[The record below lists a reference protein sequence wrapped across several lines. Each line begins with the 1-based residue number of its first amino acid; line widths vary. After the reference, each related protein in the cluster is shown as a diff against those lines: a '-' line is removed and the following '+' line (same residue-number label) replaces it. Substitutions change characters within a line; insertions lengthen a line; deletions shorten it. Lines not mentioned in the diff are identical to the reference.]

1 MKKSIITLLLISA
14 VSISVMACG
23 STEPTESETPV
34 TTEDTVEESTLTE
47 EEQQVAEEMAEEAM
61 SDITETVEDAANI
74 DSDKNLLTVEVTFPD
89 TVDDRTDEEL
99 EELRSAEGYISITRN
114 EDNSITYVITKEKQ
128 KDLLNQCKEKFAKFA
143 ENTPGSADY
152 PNITK
157 LEVNDDFS
165 VFTITT
171 NATNKD
177 EISFSETILASVF
190 YSFGGTYRGYACEKD
205 TSVTVN
211 YVCESTGEQIAS
223 GNSANVGN

>member
-1 MKKSIITLLLISA
+1 MKKIIVTLLLISII
-14 VSISVMACG
+14 SISVMACG
-23 STEPTESETPV
+23 SAESVEPEAPA
-34 TTEDTVEESTLTE
+34 TTEDVAEESTLTE
-47 EEQQVAEEMAEEAM
+47 EEQQVVEEMAEEAM
-61 SDITETVEDAANI
+61 SDIVETVEGATNI
-74 DSDKNLLTVEVTFPD
+74 DSNKNLVTVEVTFPSS
-89 TVDDRTDEEL
+89 VDDRTDEEL
-99 EELRSAEGYISITRN
+99 EELRNAAGYVSITRN

-143 ENTPGSADY
+143 ETTPGSEDY
-152 PNITK
+152 PNVTK

-171 NATNKD
+171 TATTKD

-205 TSVTVN
+205 TSVIVN

-223 GNSANVGN
+223 GNSANVD

>member
-1 MKKSIITLLLISA
+1 MKRRIISVLLSVCLAISLTACGENESVEASA
-14 VSISVMACG
+14 VTKA
-23 STEPTESETPV
+23 
-34 TTEDTVEESTLTE
+34 EEQEILTE
-47 EEQQVAEEMAEEAM
+47 EEQQAAEKMAEEAM
-61 SDITETVEDAANI
+61 TEVIETVEDAANI
-74 DSDKNLLTVEVTFPD
+74 ESDKNLLTIEVTFQP

-99 EELRSAEGYISITRN
+99 EELRNSEGYVSITRN

-128 KDLLNQCKEKFAKFA
+128 KDLLNQCKEKFATFA
-143 ENTPGSADY
+143 EKTPGSEDY
-152 PNITK
+152 PNVTN

-165 VFTITT
+165 IFTITT
-171 NATNKD
+171 TATSKD

-223 GNSANVGN
+223 GNSANVN

>member
-1 MKKSIITLLLISA
+1 MKKTIIALLLILT
-14 VSISVMACG
+14 VSISVIACG
-23 STEPTESETPV
+23 SPAEPET
-34 TTEDTVEESTLTE
+34 TTAETVADESTLTE
-47 EEQQVAEEMAEEAM
+47 EEQQAAEEMAEEAM
-61 SDITETVEDAANI
+61 SDIVDTVADAASI
-74 DSDKNLLTVEVTFPD
+74 DSEKNLLTVEVTFPD
-89 TVDDRTDEEL
+89 TIDDRTDEEL
-99 EELRSAEGYISITRN
+99 EELRSAEGYVSITRN

-143 ENTPGSADY
+143 ESTPGSADY
-152 PNITK
+152 PNVTK

-165 VFTITT
+165 IFTITT
-171 NATNKD
+171 TATNKD

-205 TSVTVN
+205 TSVIVN

>member
-1 MKKSIITLLLISA
+1 MKRKLVSIILSACLIFSLTACSGNESA
-14 VSISVMACG
+14 EQPKPDVVEK
-23 STEPTESETPV
+23 T
-34 TTEDTVEESTLTE
+34 EESVLTE
-47 EEQQVAEEMAEEAM
+47 EEQQAAEQMAEEAM
-61 SDITETVEDAANI
+61 EEVIETVEDAANI
-74 DSDKNLLTVEVTFPD
+74 ESDKNLLTVEVTFQP

-99 EELRSAEGYISITRN
+99 EELRNADGYVSITRN
-114 EDNSITYVITKEKQ
+114 EDGSITYVITKEKQ
-128 KDLLNQCKEKFAKFA
+128 KDLLNQCREKFAAFA
-143 ENTPGSADY
+143 ESTPGSEDY
-152 PNITK
+152 PNVTK

-171 NATNKD
+171 TATNKD

-223 GNSANVGN
+223 GNSANVN